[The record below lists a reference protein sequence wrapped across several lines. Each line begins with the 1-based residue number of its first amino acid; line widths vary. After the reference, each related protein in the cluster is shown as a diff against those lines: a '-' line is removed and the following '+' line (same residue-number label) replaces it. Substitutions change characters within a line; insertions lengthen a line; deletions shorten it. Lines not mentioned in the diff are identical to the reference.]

1 MHGGT
6 AVSQSRG
13 ALSPLAPVLAL
24 TNNWPLVRQMTLREV
39 VGRYRGSILGV
50 LWSFFNPLLL
60 LTVYTFL
67 FGHVFKSKWGLP
79 NEGTAEFA
87 VMLFVGMIVH
97 SLLAECANRA
107 PALVVNNA
115 NYVRKIVFPLETLA
129 WVVVGTAL
137 FHALVSIVVLL
148 LAQVVLMGVLP
159 LTVLMLP
166 VVLVS
171 FLPVVVGTV
180 WLLASIGVFVRDM
193 QQAVVIFTLALLFL
207 APVFYPSS
215 MLSEQ
220 YRWILSVNPLTL
232 VIEQSRD
239 VLIWG
244 RLPDFLSLTL
254 YFAAGCI
261 YAWLALW
268 WFQKTRP
275 GFADVL

>member
-1 MHGGT
+1 M
-6 AVSQSRG
+6 SKYRG
-13 ALSPLAPVLAL
+13 ALSPLAPLLAL
-24 TNNWPLVRQMTLREV
+24 TKNWPLVRQMILREV
-39 VGRYRGSILGV
+39 VGRYKGSILGV

-79 NEGTAEFA
+79 NEGTGEFA

-107 PALVVNNA
+107 PTLIVSNA

-148 LAQVVLMGVLP
+148 LAQVLLMGTFP

-166 VVLVS
+166 VVLIC

-180 WLLASIGVFVRDM
+180 WLLSSIGVFVRDM
-193 QQAVVIFTLALLFL
+193 QQAVVILTLALLFL
-207 APVFYPSS
+207 APVFYPAS
-215 MLSEQ
+215 MLSED
-220 YRWILSVNPLTL
+220 YRWILSANPLTL
-232 VIEQSRD
+232 IIEQSRD

-244 RLPDFLSLTL
+244 RGPDFPSLAV
-254 YFAAGCI
+254 YFLAGCI
-261 YAWLALW
+261 YAWLAFW